1 MMNLKRTYPYI
12 FVMLEALEIKKQTK
26 KKPKCNFD
34 LLKCKVLDI
43 DMYVFLIKHNGS
55 LL

>member
-26 KKPKCNFD
+26 KNQN
-34 LLKCKVLDI
+34 VI
-43 DMYVFLIKHNGS
+43 LIY
-55 LL
+55 